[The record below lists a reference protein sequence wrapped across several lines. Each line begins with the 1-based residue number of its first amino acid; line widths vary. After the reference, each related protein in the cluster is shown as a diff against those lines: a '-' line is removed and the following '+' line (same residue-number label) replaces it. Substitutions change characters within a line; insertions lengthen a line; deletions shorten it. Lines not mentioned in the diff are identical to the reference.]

1 MKWEALMRT
10 FYLFQSEKTSEL
22 YGFADDPDGQMLP
35 ADLGPWKLSQEVGRI
50 EKWTLG
56 ISQAVVA
63 AGIAENGFY
72 LWGPSERAGLP
83 HPVIE
88 SDRVEG
94 TPVFDTANNRIGTL
108 KRLLIEKVS
117 GRVVCVDVAFGGFL
131 GMGVHHHTIPWDKLS
146 YDKELGGYRTD
157 IPEALIRAA
166 PVPDSDERV

>member
-1 MKWEALMRT
+1 MFCKRPGRVLCRRVNLPSPFISLSPAADCIAICLTSWANGDGAVDPMKWEALMRT

-72 LWGPSERAGLP
+72 LWGPSER
-83 HPVIE
+83 
-88 SDRVEG
+88 
-94 TPVFDTANNRIGTL
+94 
-108 KRLLIEKVS
+108 
-117 GRVVCVDVAFGGFL
+117 
-131 GMGVHHHTIPWDKLS
+131 
-146 YDKELGGYRTD
+146 
-157 IPEALIRAA
+157 
-166 PVPDSDERV
+166 